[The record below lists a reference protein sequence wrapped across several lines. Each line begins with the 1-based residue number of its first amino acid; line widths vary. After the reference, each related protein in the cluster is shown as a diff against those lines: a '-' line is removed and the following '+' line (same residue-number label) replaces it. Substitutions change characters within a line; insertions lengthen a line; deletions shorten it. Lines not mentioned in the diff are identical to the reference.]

1 MLVIAALHGLI
12 TEDESPH
19 RLDAWVVCRASSDD
33 IIDVIRARGVFAD
46 RDQVMHVDLPRALAA
61 KKLGDSAS
69 VIIANSSLR

>member
-33 IIDVIRARGVFAD
+33 IIDVICARGVFAD
-46 RDQVMHVDLPRALAA
+46 RDQVMHMNLLRAVAA
-61 KKLGDSAS
+61 KEPGDGAG